1 MSEPKIVFKYLNQNV
16 GIVYSIAQ
24 RQALTLIDSKTGV
37 SISIAGTEVDLL
49 RQILNEG
56 IVK

>member
-1 MSEPKIVFKYLNQNV
+1 MIIHSYNITQLDTDLN
-16 GIVYSIAQ
+16 SF
-24 RQALTLIDSKTGV
+24 QALTLIDSKTGV
-37 SISIAGTEVDLL
+37 SISLAGIEVDLL

>member
-1 MSEPKIVFKYLNQNV
+1 MAEPKIVFKYLNQNIGV
-16 GIVYSIAQ
+16 VYSIAQ

-37 SISIAGTEVDLL
+37 SISLANTEVDLL

-56 IVK
+56 G